1 MTSTAPETAPLS
13 PKQQALNRLAR
24 SRARLRA
31 AVIHPVEPHGPAPV
45 GLAGRRLRAAWRHWR
60 RRLLSLPQGAV
71 LVPMLE
77 AWWARQP
84 VATWARQGL
93 EETRTVVLPW
103 VRRHPGLALGAA
115 AAAGAGV
122 VVGRHWLGRWLKR
135 RTRTWPGRAA
145 AWLWGQAQDPVT
157 LLWLGGWV
165 QQWLAKRRPA
175 PAPAPAPATP
185 SPAEPAEA
193 EGPSTTNA

>member
-1 MTSTAPETAPLS
+1 MTSTAPETPPLS
-13 PKQQALNRLAR
+13 PQQQALDRLTR

-31 AVIHPVEPHGPAPV
+31 AVLDPVEPPV
-45 GLAGRRLRAAWRHWR
+45 DLGGRRLRAAWRHWR

-71 LVPMLE
+71 LVPLLE

-84 VATWARQGL
+84 VATRIHQGL

-122 VVGRHWLGRWLKR
+122 VVGRHWIGRWLRR

-145 AWLWGQAQDPVT
+145 AWLWVQAQDPVT

-165 QQWLAKRRPA
+165 QQLLAKRRSPPA
-175 PAPAPAPATP
+175 AAPTA
-185 SPAEPAEA
+185 SPAESPAA
-193 EGPSTTNA
+193 EPGPSTTNT